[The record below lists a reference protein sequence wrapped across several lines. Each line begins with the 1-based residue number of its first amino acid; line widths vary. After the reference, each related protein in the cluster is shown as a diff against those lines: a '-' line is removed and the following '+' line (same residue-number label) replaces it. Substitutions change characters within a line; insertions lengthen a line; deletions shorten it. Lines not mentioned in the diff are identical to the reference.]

1 MVENL
6 RLAAHRGAHTVAPEN
21 TVEAYQKAIDLS
33 YRAIELDPRI
43 SSDGEIF
50 IMHDD
55 TVDRTTNGT
64 GYIADMSSG
73 QIRQLEIDASDYP
86 EYQSK
91 VLRVPT
97 FEESVKIISTGDII
111 LNVDGSKVDWSN
123 AIFAKR
129 AVDILKKYG
138 IYKKS
143 FFVISDVNQRIKFNE
158 SYPDATLSWLLTDEN
173 LIDSA
178 ISEAK
183 KYQRALLSIPL
194 ELATEVVFEKLR
206 NTNIYY
212 QIYNVNRIIDLK
224 YLTSKKVRMVETDTL
239 LP

>member
-1 MVENL
+1 
-6 RLAAHRGAHTVAPEN
+6 
-21 TVEAYQKAIDLS
+21 
-33 YRAIELDPRI
+33 
-43 SSDGEIF
+43 
-50 IMHDD
+50 
-55 TVDRTTNGT
+55 
-64 GYIADMSSG
+64 
-73 QIRQLEIDASDYP
+73 LEIDASDYP

-138 IYKKS
+138 VYKKS

>member
-1 MVENL
+1 MGGSTFYHCPSTERQCNQHVEKVV
-6 RLAAHRGAHTVAPEN
+6 HSE
-21 TVEAYQKAIDLS
+21 S
-33 YRAIELDPRI
+33 
-43 SSDGEIF
+43 
-50 IMHDD
+50 
-55 TVDRTTNGT
+55 

-138 IYKKS
+138 VYKKS

>member
-1 MVENL
+1 
-6 RLAAHRGAHTVAPEN
+6 
-21 TVEAYQKAIDLS
+21 
-33 YRAIELDPRI
+33 
-43 SSDGEIF
+43 
-50 IMHDD
+50 
-55 TVDRTTNGT
+55 
-64 GYIADMSSG
+64 
-73 QIRQLEIDASDYP
+73 
-86 EYQSK
+86 
-91 VLRVPT
+91 
-97 FEESVKIISTGDII
+97 
-111 LNVDGSKVDWSN
+111 SKVDWSN

-138 IYKKS
+138 VYKKS

-206 NTNIYY
+206 
-212 QIYNVNRIIDLK
+212 
-224 YLTSKKVRMVETDTL
+224 
-239 LP
+239 